1 LLALYDLPL
10 SEFETRKIVLV
21 LLGSDD
27 RKSDTR
33 NIVNYIAGNVSYSG
47 PSVFKTLD
55 DFGWDEI

>member
-1 LLALYDLPL
+1 LPL

-33 NIVNYIAGNVSYSG
+33 NIVN
-47 PSVFKTLD
+47 
-55 DFGWDEI
+55 

>member
-1 LLALYDLPL
+1 LPL